1 MDEQVA
7 VSKVA
12 AQSYEEVFL
21 LEKPVTVIHNI
32 IQQEMIK
39 SKYQMPIQETRESIF
54 NQQALTF
61 ISVGRLVDQK
71 GYDRLINVHK
81 RLIDE
86 GLYYG
91 DWKW

>member
-1 MDEQVA
+1 
-7 VSKVA
+7 
-12 AQSYEEVFL
+12 
-21 LEKPVTVIHNI
+21 
-32 IQQEMIK
+32 MIK

-54 NQQALTF
+54 NHQALTF

-86 GLYYG
+86 GLYHNIMVIG
-91 DWKW
+91 IGEDETMLNELI